1 MEGSQMRM
9 PTKLTREQTEYLVLQ
24 VQRYFHAEHGE
35 ELGNLETEELIAF
48 FSRELGPFY
57 YNQGVQDSRKLLL
70 ERMNALED
78 ELYVLEQPVMK
89 KR

>member
-1 MEGSQMRM
+1 M
-9 PTKLTREQTEYLVLQ
+9 PGKLTREQTNYLVLQ
-24 VQRYFHAEHGE
+24 VQRYFQSERGE

-48 FSRELGPFY
+48 FSRELGPFF
-57 YNQGVQDSRKLLL
+57 YNQGVEDSRKLVV

-78 ELYVLEQPVMK
+78 ELYVLEQPVMN